1 MTGRSHLLL
10 TGAAYATLALH
21 PIPTPLGPISVP
33 RLVPGGGLVPTL
45 AGAVAVA
52 LVGLLP
58 DVDQAGSKAARL
70 GGWPTRALAWLVQV
84 VLGHRGA
91 LHSLVAAFVAW
102 WLGQLVGSA
111 LGVPGLAGL
120 AAFGWCAHLLLD
132 AATAGGVP
140 ILWPLPLRL
149 RLPPGLSTGGLGEH
163 AALLGVL
170 AVCAWWT
177 GLA

>member
-10 TGAAYATLALH
+10 TGAAYAALALH

-45 AGAVAVA
+45 ADAVAVA

-163 AALLGVL
+163 AALLGLL